1 MARLQTRI
9 REIKAVHDL
18 IVLVVGRLAS
28 VAGKRVHIRPLEI
41 NDPATLLVEE
51 RVLGGVVKVVSVILF
66 SGVGNNFTR
75 ARPRAL
81 RSFRLAVPHLPEHSC
96 TEHLGSDHDVTL
108 AVLVPKTGAIV
119 ENNWGAR
126 GCILKAKRGLL
137 PVDSTSLFQLLLLLG
152 VQRRSTALP
161 APNQPTLSIVLEFGL
176 IFA

>member
-9 REIKAVHDL
+9 RQIKAVHYL

-28 VAGKRVHIRPLEI
+28 VAGKGVHIRPLEI

-51 RVLGGVVKVVSVILF
+51 RVLCGVVKIVSIILF
-66 SGVGNNFTR
+66 IGVRDNITR
-75 ARPRAL
+75 ARPRGF

-119 ENNWGAR
+119 QKNGSAG
-126 GCILKAKRGLL
+126 GCILEAKRGLL
-137 PVDSTSLFQLLLLLG
+137 SLDSAS
-152 VQRRSTALP
+152 
-161 APNQPTLSIVLEFGL
+161 
-176 IFA
+176 